1 MSVTDSFRDLFGIS
15 PSRSSTRGGDPDPE
29 ALTPVFTPVFTPD
42 PGALTPVFTVG
53 SGSSITAADAGP
65 PKQSPEQSPKPTPVT
80 SNPTAAVAGRLSISR
95 ASRYATMADETSSN
109 DQAVAEE
116 APLAS
121 DLVGEMDSAD
131 GATQPG
137 GAEAEGEG
145 EEEEGAP
152 LPPASLLHRVF
163 SSMFSMASGRHSQ
176 GGEQG
181 GAGDA
186 AGRCGSA
193 GSTPRLR
200 VKKWATVAPP
210 PPPPGRAPRRPI
222 DPKSRSKFYHVFG
235 GLS

>member
-137 GAEAEGEG
+137 E
-145 EEEEGAP
+145 AP
-152 LPPASLLHRVF
+152 LPPASLLDRVF

-176 GGEQG
+176 GPARGN
-181 GAGDA
+181 AGD
-186 AGRCGSA
+186 GV
-193 GSTPRLR
+193 LR

-210 PPPPGRAPRRPI
+210 PPPPGRAPQRPI